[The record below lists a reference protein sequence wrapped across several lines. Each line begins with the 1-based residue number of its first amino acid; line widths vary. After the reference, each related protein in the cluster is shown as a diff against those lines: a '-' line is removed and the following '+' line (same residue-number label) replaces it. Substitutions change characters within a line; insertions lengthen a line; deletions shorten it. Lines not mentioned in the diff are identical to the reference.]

1 MSRKPNILAPVG
13 IRRPLSVA
21 VAAAL
26 GIIYASGVL
35 AEEKDVQL
43 KEVAVSAGTD
53 KPVQQRTELG
63 KLTEY
68 TPISGAVVDRE
79 EIEHLQLVNNLL
91 ELGKRVPGISM
102 VRNMRIPDGGKNYT
116 ENRVDGL
123 RVSATSNTSLFD
135 EIDGSNIERLEV
147 ITGPGSALYGSGA
160 LGGTLSAFTR
170 QPPKGLEAKLS
181 QEAGSWGF
189 TRTQGNVGKSTE
201 DGSFGFLFNAS
212 TMDNDGWRK
221 NMASGNNNA
230 AEEHK
235 DGHAVRALIRPTDS
249 TKITLGFDRLKY
261 DYQLAGAIP
270 LNATE
275 AAKLNNASVNGTNLR
290 SVYWDKDWQP
300 TVPGTN
306 GRAINDYET
315 YTANLQQLV
324 GARGEFSLAFSQRTD
339 DGLAYGAAGSGGGR
353 SVICDGVGG
362 AGTTVNCNTYNYYRP
377 GTSTADKVTNTL
389 KKSNVVTQSTRPM
402 YRQEF
407 DLAKSTLYLGMEL
420 IDVETDSATYN
431 NSFTALQAQAGTWGV
446 GTMTA
451 TGQGSVTKEKNST
464 PFVHFEFSPL
474 DDLRL
479 HIGERFDK
487 ITYTTDD
494 RTTANKDVE
503 KTYEKNIL
511 KTGATYELTNGH
523 LVWGSLA
530 ETFNAPASSTL
541 LNSVASGVTTIG
553 ADLKPEESLTKE
565 IGLRGRFGNIG
576 LHYDVALYHTYNQGF
591 IVARDCTAAETAAFG
606 SACKI
611 NENAGGL
618 TAKGLESMFSWA
630 ANSWLD
636 LGATY
641 TNARAYYNSYKT
653 TTADYSGNSYSA
665 MPKQRLNLRVA
676 VKPAPGWLVELE
688 GDHISSYFVDTANS
702 GTYSRPDLY
711 NLRASYRSK
720 DWSFWL
726 HALNITDQKYAT
738 RVSYITTAGVSVL
751 TAMAGQ
757 GNSGTYTPL
766 ALRAGVSYK
775 F

>member
-1 MSRKPNILAPVG
+1 MNHKSNVPALVG
-13 IRRPLSVA
+13 VRRPLSVA

-26 GIIYASGVL
+26 GMFYAGGAI
-35 AEEKDVQL
+35 AEESEVKL
-43 KEVAVSAGTD
+43 KEVAVSAEVD

-63 KLTEY
+63 TLTEY
-68 TPISGAVVDRE
+68 TPLSGAVVDRE
-79 EIEHLQLVNNLL
+79 ELEHLQLVNNLL

-116 ENRVDGL
+116 ENRVDGM
-123 RVSATSNTSLFD
+123 RVSSTSNTSLLD

-170 QPPKGLEAKLS
+170 QPPKEFEAKLS
-181 QEAGSWGF
+181 QGVGSWGF

-201 DGSFGFLFNAS
+201 DGRFGFLFNAS
-212 TMDNDGWRK
+212 TMDNEGWRK

-235 DGHAVRALIRPTDS
+235 DGHALRALIRPTDS
-249 TKITLGFDRLKY
+249 TKLTLGADRLKY

-275 AAKLNNASVNGTNLR
+275 AAKLKNASISGTNLR
-290 SVYWDKDWQP
+290 SVYWENDWQQ

-306 GRAINDYET
+306 GRSVNDYET
-315 YTANLQQLV
+315 YTANLQQMV
-324 GARGEFSLAFSQRTD
+324 GARGELSLAFSQRTD
-339 DGLAYGAAGSGGGR
+339 DGLSYGAAGSGGAR
-353 SVICDGVGG
+353 NVICDNV
-362 AGTTVNCNTYNYYRP
+362 TVMCSTYNFGSP
-377 GTSTADKVTNTL
+377 ASTNTL
-389 KKSNVVTQSTRPM
+389 KKSDVVVRSTRPM

-407 DLAKSTLYLGMEL
+407 DLAQSTLYLGMEL

-431 NSFTALQAQAGTWGV
+431 NSFTAAQAQTGMWGV

-451 TGQGSVTKEKNST
+451 TGQGSIAKEKNST

-474 DDLRL
+474 DKLRL

-487 ITYTTDD
+487 ITYSTDD

-503 KTYEKNIL
+503 QTYEENIL
-511 KTGATYELTNGH
+511 KSGATYELANNH

-530 ETFNAPASSTL
+530 ESFNAPAISTL
-541 LNSVASGVTTIG
+541 SDSVSQGVTTIG
-553 ADLKPEESLTKE
+553 AVLKPEESLTKGV
-565 IGLRGRFGNIG
+565 GLRGRFENIG
-576 LHYDVALYHTYNQGF
+576 LHYDVALYHTYNKGF
-591 IVARDCTAAETAAFG
+591 IVARDCTAEEAAAFG
-606 SACKI
+606 SACNI
-611 NENAGGL
+611 NENAGAL
-618 TAKGLESMFSWA
+618 TAKGLESMFTWA
-630 ANSWLD
+630 ATRWLD
-636 LGATY
+636 LAATY
-641 TNARAYYNSYKT
+641 TNAQAYYNSYKT
-653 TTADYSGNSYSA
+653 KTVDYSGNAYQA
-665 MPKQRLNLRVA
+665 MPRHRLNLRVA

-711 NLRASYRSK
+711 NLRASYRNK

-726 HALNITDQKYAT
+726 HALNLTDQKYAT
-738 RVSYITTAGVSVL
+738 RVGSSRIAGVSVL
-751 TAMAGQ
+751 AVSAGQ

>member
-1 MSRKPNILAPVG
+1 MSRKPNILAPIG
-13 IRRPLSVA
+13 IRHPLSVA
-21 VAAAL
+21 AAAL
-26 GIIYASGVL
+26 GLIYASGVL

-116 ENRVDGL
+116 ENRVDGM
-123 RVSATSNTSLFD
+123 RVSATSNTSLLD

-170 QPPKGLEAKLS
+170 QPPKEFEAKLS

-201 DGSFGFLFNAS
+201 DGRFGFLFNAS

-221 NMASGNNNA
+221 NMASGNDNA

-235 DGHAVRALIRPTDS
+235 DGHALRALIRPTDS
-249 TKITLGFDRLKY
+249 TKLTLGVDRLKY

-270 LNATE
+270 LTATE
-275 AAKLNNASVNGTNLR
+275 AAKLKNASINGTNLR

-306 GRAINDYET
+306 GRAVNDYET
-315 YTANLQQLV
+315 YSANLQQLV
-324 GARGEFSLAFSQRTD
+324 GARGEFSFAFSQRTD
-339 DGLAYGAAGSGGGR
+339 DGQAYGAAGSGGGR
-353 SVICDGVGG
+353 SVICDNV
-362 AGTTVNCNTYNYYRP
+362 TVTCSTYNT
-377 GTSTADKVTNTL
+377 GSTASTNTL
-389 KKSNVVTQSTRPM
+389 KKSNVVTRSTRPM

-407 DLAKSTLYLGMEL
+407 DLAKSTLHLGTEL

-446 GTMTA
+446 GTMTS

-474 DDLRL
+474 DKLRL

-494 RTTANKDVE
+494 RTTANKDTD

-511 KTGATYELTNGH
+511 KSGATYELANGH
-523 LVWGSLA
+523 LVWGSMA

-541 LNSVASGVTTIG
+541 LDSATKGTIG
-553 ADLKPEESLTKE
+553 NTIGDASLKPEESLTKE

-576 LHYDVALYHTYNQGF
+576 LHYDVALYHTNNQGF
-591 IVARDCTAAETAAFG
+591 IAARDCTAAEATALNLGA
-606 SACKI
+606 ACKI
-611 NENAGGL
+611 NENVGGL

-641 TNARAYYNSYKT
+641 ANARANYNLDNKT
-653 TTADYSGNSYSA
+653 NAGNSYAA

-688 GDHISSYFVDTANS
+688 GDHISSYFVDSANS
-702 GTYSRPDLY
+702 GSYSRPDLY

>member
-1 MSRKPNILAPVG
+1 MNRKSNVPALVSV
-13 IRRPLSVA
+13 RRPLSVA

-26 GIIYASGVL
+26 GMFYAGGAI
-35 AEEKDVQL
+35 AEESEVKL
-43 KEVAVSAGTD
+43 KEVAVSAEVD

-63 KLTEY
+63 TLTEY
-68 TPISGAVVDRE
+68 TPLSGAVVDRE
-79 EIEHLQLVNNLL
+79 ELEHLQLVNNLL

-102 VRNMRIPDGGKNYT
+102 IRNMRIPDGGKNYT
-116 ENRVDGL
+116 ENRVDGM
-123 RVSATSNTSLFD
+123 RVSSTSNTSLLD

-170 QPPKGLEAKLS
+170 QPPKEFEAKLS
-181 QEAGSWGF
+181 QGVGSWGF

-201 DGSFGFLFNAS
+201 DGRFGFLFNAS
-212 TMDNDGWRK
+212 TMDNEGWRK

-235 DGHAVRALIRPTDS
+235 DGHALRVLIRPTDS
-249 TKITLGFDRLKY
+249 TKLTLGADRLKY

-275 AAKLNNASVNGTNLR
+275 AAKLKNASISGTNLR
-290 SVYWDKDWQP
+290 SVYWENDWQQ

-306 GRAINDYET
+306 GRSVNDYET
-315 YTANLQQLV
+315 YTANLQQMV
-324 GARGEFSLAFSQRTD
+324 GARGELNLAFSQRTD
-339 DGLAYGAAGSGGGR
+339 DGLSYGAAGSGGAR
-353 SVICDGVGG
+353 NVICDNV
-362 AGTTVNCNTYNYYRP
+362 TVMCSTYNFGAP
-377 GTSTADKVTNTL
+377 ASTNTL
-389 KKSNVVTQSTRPM
+389 RKSDVVVRSTRPM

-431 NSFTALQAQAGTWGV
+431 NSFTAAQAQTGMWGV

-451 TGQGSVTKEKNST
+451 TGQGSITKEKNST

-474 DDLRL
+474 DKLRL

-487 ITYTTDD
+487 ITYSTDD
-494 RTTANKDVE
+494 RTTANKDV
-503 KTYEKNIL
+503 KQTYEENIL
-511 KTGATYELTNGH
+511 KSGVTYELANNH

-530 ETFNAPASSTL
+530 ESFNAPAISTL
-541 LNSVASGVTTIG
+541 SDSVSQGVTTIG
-553 ADLKPEESLTKE
+553 MVLKPEESLTKE
-565 IGLRGRFGNIG
+565 VGLRGRFENIG
-576 LHYDVALYHTYNQGF
+576 LHYDVALYHTYNKGF
-591 IVARDCTAAETAAFG
+591 IVARDCTAEEAAAFG
-606 SACKI
+606 SACNI
-611 NENAGGL
+611 NENAGAL
-618 TAKGLESMFSWA
+618 TAKGLESMFTWA
-630 ANSWLD
+630 ATRWLD

-641 TNARAYYNSYKT
+641 TNAQAYYNSYKT
-653 TTADYSGNSYSA
+653 KTIDYSGNSYQA
-665 MPKQRLNLRVA
+665 MPRHRLNLRVA

-688 GDHISSYFVDTANS
+688 GDHISSYFVDTENS

-711 NLRASYRSK
+711 NLRASYRKK

-726 HALNITDQKYAT
+726 HALNLTDQKYAT
-738 RVSYITTAGVSVL
+738 RVGSSRIAGVSVL
-751 TAMAGQ
+751 AVSAGQ